1 MPKSAKITL
10 LLLQPPIENTGQMM
24 DEYFLPFH
32 PNSIEKLSSN
42 YLSKINFLTWANA
55 FLRPRETQQQE
66 GEVFCVSYLLSRL
79 QNGDDDDASQSSTE
93 VSDRWICIQ

>member
-1 MPKSAKITL
+1 MDLSTFQGFIPSNKITYDCEVFRHRVLLPKSAKITL

-42 YLSKINFLTWANA
+42 YLSKMKIFKPGQML
-55 FLRPRETQQQE
+55 F
-66 GEVFCVSYLLSRL
+66 
-79 QNGDDDDASQSSTE
+79 
-93 VSDRWICIQ
+93 